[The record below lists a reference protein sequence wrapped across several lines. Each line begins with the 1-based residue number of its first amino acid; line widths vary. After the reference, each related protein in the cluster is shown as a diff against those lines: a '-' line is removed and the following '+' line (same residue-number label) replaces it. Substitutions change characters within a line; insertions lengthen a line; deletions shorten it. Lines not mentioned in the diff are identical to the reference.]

1 MDAQKD
7 IILPNALA
15 TLQQS
20 ATGLPIF
27 TLSVHSQ
34 QYTRSGKKSWEGLV
48 SFVMSVVMR
57 LMVGERSPY

>member
-7 IILPNALA
+7 IILPNALDA
-15 TLQQS
+15 LQQS

-34 QYTRSGKKSWEGLV
+34 QYLKSGKKSREGLV
-48 SFVMSVVMR
+48 YQA
-57 LMVGERSPY
+57 LPTKERESLVHL